1 MILLDIKEVYTA
13 INSDQRV
20 RQLVKTAPL
29 NIIERMQ
36 VKHFDSKQFIL
47 HQGEQYQSTYL
58 LVKGRVK
65 VFLNSPS
72 GKQVVLDVYDAGMFL
87 GEQEAIINRPYSASI
102 INISPI
108 TVLAIR
114 NADFVEWSQRD
125 HRFADQLISN
135 LSAQIYHLTKRME
148 RYSMHSALQQIGLF
162 LLNCADEHI
171 PITRERITYEVDTS
185 YRNINRVLKRLADL
199 DVIRIDHAT
208 IKTTDCQT
216 LRKIVET
223 ED

>member
-1 MILLDIKEVYTA
+1 MDIKEVYTA

-87 GEQEAIINRPYSASI
+87 GE
-102 INISPI
+102 
-108 TVLAIR
+108 
-114 NADFVEWSQRD
+114 
-125 HRFADQLISN
+125 
-135 LSAQIYHLTKRME
+135 
-148 RYSMHSALQQIGLF
+148 
-162 LLNCADEHI
+162 
-171 PITRERITYEVDTS
+171 
-185 YRNINRVLKRLADL
+185 
-199 DVIRIDHAT
+199 
-208 IKTTDCQT
+208 
-216 LRKIVET
+216 
-223 ED
+223 